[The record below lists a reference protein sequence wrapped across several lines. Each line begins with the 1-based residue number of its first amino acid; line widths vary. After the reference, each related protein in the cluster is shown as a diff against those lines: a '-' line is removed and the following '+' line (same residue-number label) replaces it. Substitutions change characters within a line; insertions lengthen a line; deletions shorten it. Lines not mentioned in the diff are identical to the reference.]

1 MGGCAGACVAVG
13 AVRPA
18 SGGAA
23 RVGGPRLGSAR
34 PPWGAR
40 RASAVGGPPGGPR
53 GGAVGC
59 RQGAPHLLV
68 TRGCRPWQLL
78 MVVAAAALLMH
89 HLFASNQSTRVLPG
103 FLDDLLLV
111 PSQKEKQIQQVN
123 AGCFLWRSFQLHE
136 LKAVKSAHTQQ
147 INEEQR

>member
-1 MGGCAGACVAVG
+1 
-13 AVRPA
+13 
-18 SGGAA
+18 
-23 RVGGPRLGSAR
+23 
-34 PPWGAR
+34 
-40 RASAVGGPPGGPR
+40 
-53 GGAVGC
+53 
-59 RQGAPHLLV
+59 
-68 TRGCRPWQLL
+68 